1 MPQTKN
7 HDTQEPQK
15 AISPADAL
23 PESLRLHYQLEAA
36 SCAASGQECIAK
48 LHGLIP
54 PPAFP
59 LQSDPANQK
68 KGFGANDRTF
78 LESFDINGNDDGYD
92 VPVAIALVKTETQAG
107 RFPLVSLIGKDPD
120 GNWGYHTFL
129 CAQHDG
135 KFLLIDPAKA
145 EALIEGY
152 PALFALFANN
162 SVINPERKTIHILT
176 YKLPGN

>member
-1 MPQTKN
+1 M
-7 HDTQEPQK
+7 
-15 AISPADAL
+15 
-23 PESLRLHYQLEAA
+23 
-36 SCAASGQECIAK
+36 
-48 LHGLIP
+48 
-54 PPAFP
+54 
-59 LQSDPANQK
+59 
-68 KGFGANDRTF
+68 
-78 LESFDINGNDDGYD
+78 
-92 VPVAIALVKTETQAG
+92 KTETQAG
-107 RFPLVSLIGKDPD
+107 RFPLVSLIGQDPD

-152 PALFALFANN
+152 PALYALFANN